1 MGFIYFL
8 KMEGDMKT
16 SLKKINLEHFVK
28 TIRGGEVN
36 AKNKTEGGGIKVI
49 QEDPDVV
56 LN

>member
-28 TIRGGEVN
+28 RIRGGEVN
-36 AKNKTEGGGIKVI
+36 AKNKTEGDGIKVI